1 MLAFQFLSLHLQAFI
16 AHTYKVGFKQVR
28 VVRINRGKEKDMN
41 VGFVGLGIMGKPM
54 AKNIIKAG
62 HSVYAYDLN
71 EAPVKEI
78 ENAGGVACASGK
90 EVAQNAE
97 VVITML
103 QNSPNVES
111 ALFDENGIAEGLKPG
126 ACVIDMSS
134 IAPLASRDFA
144 ARLAEKGVDFMDAP
158 VSGGEPKAIDGT
170 IAVMVGG
177 KKEVFE
183 KYEDLLKTMAS
194 TVTLVGEVG
203 AGNITKL
210 ANQMIV
216 AVNIA
221 AVSEAYSLAKKAGV
235 SPENVYHAIRSGLAG
250 SVVMD
255 QKSEKI
261 FQGDFTPG
269 FRIELHIK
277 DLQNALDTS
286 HGVNVSAPFTALA
299 MEIMQSLK
307 AHGHEKDDHS
317 GIAEWY
323 EMVNDLKLQD

>member
-1 MLAFQFLSLHLQAFI
+1 
-16 AHTYKVGFKQVR
+16 
-28 VVRINRGKEKDMN
+28 MN
-41 VGFVGLGIMGKPM
+41 VGFIGLGIMGKPM
-54 AKNIIKAG
+54 ALNIQKAG
-62 HSVYAYDLN
+62 HTVYAYDHHM
-71 EAPVKEI
+71 ERADEVIAASAK
-78 ENAGGVACASGK
+78 ACASGK
-90 EVAQNAE
+90 EVAEHAD

-111 ALFDENGIAEGLKPG
+111 ALFDENGVAEGLSAGK
-126 ACVIDMSS
+126 AVIDMSS

-144 ARLAEKGVDFMDAP
+144 ERLEKMGVDFMDAP
-158 VSGGEPKAIDGT
+158 VSGGEPKAIDAT

-177 KKEVFE
+177 KPEVFA
-183 KYEDLLKTMAS
+183 KYEDLLHTMSS
-194 TVTLVGEVG
+194 TVTLVGGVG
-203 AGNITKL
+203 AGNTTKL

-221 AVSEAYSLAKKAGV
+221 AISEAYSLAKKAGV
-235 SPENVYHAIRSGLAG
+235 DPENVYQAIRSGLAG

-261 FQGDFTPG
+261 FKGDFTPG

-286 HGVNVSAPFTALA
+286 HSVNVSTPFTSLA
-299 MEIMQSLK
+299 MEVLQSLK
-307 AHGHEKDDHS
+307 AHGHQTDDHS

-323 EMVNDLKLQD
+323 EMVNDFKLQ

>member
-1 MLAFQFLSLHLQAFI
+1 
-16 AHTYKVGFKQVR
+16 
-28 VVRINRGKEKDMN
+28 MN

-54 AKNIIKAG
+54 AMNIQKAG
-62 HSVYAYDLN
+62 HTVYAYDYHMERAEQLI
-71 EAPVKEI
+71 A
-78 ENAGGVACASGK
+78 AGGVACSCGK
-90 EVAQNAE
+90 EVAE
-97 VVITML
+97 KSDVIITML

-111 ALFDENGIAEGLKPG
+111 AIFDENGLAEGLSAGK
-126 ACVIDMSS
+126 CIIDMSS

-144 ARLAEKGVDFMDAP
+144 KRLAEIGVDFLDAP

-177 KKEVFE
+177 KEEVFA

-216 AVNIA
+216 AINIA
-221 AVSEAYSLAKKAGV
+221 AISEAYSLAKKAGV
-235 SPENVYHAIRSGLAG
+235 DPARVYEAIRSGLAG
-250 SVVMD
+250 STVMD
-255 QKSEKI
+255 QKSQKI
-261 FQGDFTPG
+261 FNGDFTPG

-277 DLQNALDTS
+277 DLQNVMDTS
-286 HGVNVSAPFTALA
+286 HEINVSSPFSALA

-307 AHGHEKDDHS
+307 AHGLEKDDHS

-323 EMVNDLKLQD
+323 EMVNNMKLQG

>member
-1 MLAFQFLSLHLQAFI
+1 
-16 AHTYKVGFKQVR
+16 
-28 VVRINRGKEKDMN
+28 MN

-54 AKNIIKAG
+54 AMNIQKAG
-62 HSVYAYDLN
+62 HTVYAYDHHMERAEELI
-71 EAPVKEI
+71 A
-78 ENAGGVACASGK
+78 AGGVACSCGK
-90 EVAQNAE
+90 EVAE
-97 VVITML
+97 KSDVIITML

-111 ALFDENGIAEGLKPG
+111 AIFDENGLAEGLSAGK
-126 ACVIDMSS
+126 CVIDMSS

-144 ARLAEKGVDFMDAP
+144 KRLAEIGVDFMDAP

-177 KKEVFE
+177 KEGTFA

-216 AVNIA
+216 AINIA
-221 AVSEAYSLAKKAGV
+221 AISEAYSLAKKAGV
-235 SPENVYHAIRSGLAG
+235 DPARVYEAIRSGLAG
-250 SVVMD
+250 STVMD
-255 QKSEKI
+255 QKSQKI
-261 FQGDFTPG
+261 FNGDFTPG

-277 DLQNALDTS
+277 DLQNVMDTS
-286 HGVNVSAPFTALA
+286 HEINVSSPFSALA

-307 AHGHEKDDHS
+307 AHGLEKDDHS

-323 EMVNDLKLQD
+323 EMVNNMKLQG

>member
-1 MLAFQFLSLHLQAFI
+1 
-16 AHTYKVGFKQVR
+16 
-28 VVRINRGKEKDMN
+28 MN

-54 AKNIIKAG
+54 AMNIQKAG
-62 HSVYAYDLN
+62 HTVYAFDFHMERAEELV
-71 EAPVKEI
+71 A
-78 ENAGGVACASGK
+78 AGGVACANGR
-90 EVAQNAE
+90 EVAENSD

-103 QNSPNVES
+103 QNSPNVQS
-111 ALFDENGIAEGLKPG
+111 ALFDENGLAEGLSAGK
-126 ACVIDMSS
+126 CVIDMSS
-134 IAPLASRDFA
+134 IAPLASREFA
-144 ARLAEKGVDFMDAP
+144 AKLEEQGVDFMDAP

-177 KKEVFE
+177 KQEVFD

-194 TVTLVGEVG
+194 TVTLVGGVG

-221 AVSEAYSLAKKAGV
+221 AISEAYSLAKKAGV
-235 SPENVYHAIRSGLAG
+235 EPANVYQAIRSGLAG

-255 QKSEKI
+255 QKSQKI
-261 FQGDFTPG
+261 FDGDFTPG

-286 HGVNVSAPFTALA
+286 HSVNVAAPFTSLA
-299 MEIMQSLK
+299 MEIMQSLR
-307 AHGHEKDDHS
+307 ASGHDKDDHS

-323 EMVNDLKLQD
+323 ETINNMKLQ

>member
-1 MLAFQFLSLHLQAFI
+1 M
-16 AHTYKVGFKQVR
+16 K
-28 VVRINRGKEKDMN
+28 

-54 AKNIIKAG
+54 SMNVLKAG
-62 HSVYAYDLN
+62 HEVYAFDFNIDRANDLV
-71 EAPVKEI
+71 A
-78 ENAGGVACASGK
+78 AGGHACANSK
-90 EVAQNAE
+90 EVAENAD

-111 ALFDENGIAEGLKPG
+111 CIFDENGLAEGFTPG
-126 ACVIDMSS
+126 KCLIDMSS
-134 IAPLASRDFA
+134 IAPLASRSFA
-144 ARLAEKGVDFMDAP
+144 ERLAEMGVDFLDAP

-177 KKEVFE
+177 KEEVFN

-216 AVNIA
+216 AINIA
-221 AVSEAYSLAKKAGV
+221 AISEAYSLAKKAGV
-235 SPENVYHAIRSGLAG
+235 DPARVYEAIRSGLAG

-255 QKSEKI
+255 QKSQKI
-261 FQGDFTPG
+261 FDGNFEPG

-286 HGVNVSAPFTALA
+286 HGVNVSAPFTGLA
-299 MEIMQSLK
+299 MEILQSLK

-323 EMVNDLKLQD
+323 EMVNDMKLQG

>member
-1 MLAFQFLSLHLQAFI
+1 
-16 AHTYKVGFKQVR
+16 
-28 VVRINRGKEKDMN
+28 
-41 VGFVGLGIMGKPM
+41 MGKPM
-54 AKNIIKAG
+54 ALNVIKAG
-62 HSVYAYDLN
+62 HEVTAFDFN
-71 EAPVKEI
+71 PAPVEAI
-78 ENAGGVACASGK
+78 VAAGGKAAANGK
-90 EVAQNAE
+90 EVAQASD

-103 QNSPNVES
+103 PNSPHVES
-111 ALFDENGIAEGLKPG
+111 ALFSENGIAEGLSAGK
-126 ACVIDMSS
+126 AVIDMSS

-144 ARLAEKGVDFMDAP
+144 ERLAKLGVDFLDAP

-177 KKEVFE
+177 EQAVFD
-183 KYEDLLKTMAS
+183 KYEPLLKTMAS
-194 TVTLVGEVG
+194 TVTLVGGVG

-235 SPENVYHAIRSGLAG
+235 APENVYKAIRSGLAG

-255 QKSEKI
+255 QKSQKI
-261 FQGDFTPG
+261 FDGDFTPG

-323 EMVNDLKLQD
+323 ETVNNLKLQTNAE

>member
-1 MLAFQFLSLHLQAFI
+1 
-16 AHTYKVGFKQVR
+16 
-28 VVRINRGKEKDMN
+28 MN
-41 VGFVGLGIMGKPM
+41 VGFIGLGIMGKPM
-54 AKNIIKAG
+54 ALNIQKAG
-62 HSVYAYDLN
+62 HTVYAYDHHMKRAD
-71 EAPVKEI
+71 EVIA
-78 ENAGGVACASGK
+78 AGAKACASGK
-90 EVAQNAE
+90 EVAEHAD

-111 ALFDENGIAEGLKPG
+111 ALFDENGVAEGLSAGK
-126 ACVIDMSS
+126 AVIDMSS

-144 ARLAEKGVDFMDAP
+144 ERLEKMGVDFMDAP
-158 VSGGEPKAIDGT
+158 VSGGEPKAIDAT

-177 KKEVFE
+177 KPEVFA
-183 KYEDLLKTMAS
+183 KYEDLLHTMSS
-194 TVTLVGEVG
+194 TVTLVGGIG
-203 AGNITKL
+203 AGNTTKL

-221 AVSEAYSLAKKAGV
+221 AISEAYSLAKKAGV
-235 SPENVYHAIRSGLAG
+235 DPENVYQAIRSGLAG

-261 FQGDFTPG
+261 FKGDFTPG

-286 HGVNVSAPFTALA
+286 HSVNVSTPFASLA
-299 MEIMQSLK
+299 MEVLQSLK
-307 AHGHEKDDHS
+307 AHGHQTDDHS

-323 EMVNDLKLQD
+323 EMVNDFKLQ

>member
-1 MLAFQFLSLHLQAFI
+1 M
-16 AHTYKVGFKQVR
+16 K
-28 VVRINRGKEKDMN
+28 

-54 AKNIIKAG
+54 SINVQKAG
-62 HSVYAYDLN
+62 HQVYAFDFNMDRAKDLV
-71 EAPVKEI
+71 EL
-78 ENAGGVACASGK
+78 GGIACSCGK
-90 EVAQNAE
+90 EVAENAD

-103 QNSPNVES
+103 QNSPNVEA
-111 ALFDENGIAEGLKPG
+111 ALFAENGLAEGLSAGK
-126 ACVIDMSS
+126 CVIDMSS

-144 ARLAEKGVDFMDAP
+144 RRLEEIGVDFLDAP

-177 KKEVFE
+177 KQDVFD
-183 KYEDLLKTMAS
+183 KYEGLLKTMAS

-216 AVNIA
+216 AINIA

-235 SPENVYHAIRSGLAG
+235 DPARVYEAIRSGLAG
-250 SVVMD
+250 STVMD
-255 QKSEKI
+255 QKSQKI
-261 FQGDFTPG
+261 FDGDFTPG

-277 DLQNALDTS
+277 DLQNVMDTS
-286 HGVNVSAPFTALA
+286 HQVNVSVPFSSLA

-323 EMVNDLKLQD
+323 EMVNGMKLQG

>member
-1 MLAFQFLSLHLQAFI
+1 
-16 AHTYKVGFKQVR
+16 
-28 VVRINRGKEKDMN
+28 MN

-54 AKNIIKAG
+54 AANVQKAG
-62 HSVYAYDLN
+62 HKVFAYDFHIDRAADIVAN
-71 EAPVKEI
+71 
-78 ENAGGVACASGK
+78 GGVACKNSK
-90 EVAQNAE
+90 EVAENSD

-111 ALFDENGIAEGLKPG
+111 CLFDENGLAEGLTAGK
-126 ACVIDMSS
+126 AVIDMSS

-144 ARLAEKGVDFMDAP
+144 ERLAKIGVDFLDAP

-177 KKEVFE
+177 RQEVFD
-183 KYEDLLKTMAS
+183 KYEPLLKTMAS

-216 AVNIA
+216 AINIA

-235 SPENVYHAIRSGLAG
+235 SPENVYKAIRSGLAG

-255 QKSEKI
+255 QKSQKI
-261 FQGDFTPG
+261 FDGDFKPG

-286 HGVNVSAPFTALA
+286 HGVNVSAPFTSLA
-299 MEIMQSLK
+299 MEVMQSLK
-307 AHGHEKDDHS
+307 VHGHEKDDHS

-323 EMVNDLKLQD
+323 EMVNNLKLQD

>member
-1 MLAFQFLSLHLQAFI
+1 M
-16 AHTYKVGFKQVR
+16 K
-28 VVRINRGKEKDMN
+28 

-54 AKNIIKAG
+54 SINVQKAG
-62 HSVYAYDLN
+62 HQVYAFDFNMDRAKDLV
-71 EAPVKEI
+71 EL
-78 ENAGGVACASGK
+78 GGIACSCGK
-90 EVAQNAE
+90 EVAENAD

-111 ALFDENGIAEGLKPG
+111 ALFDPNGLAEGLTAGK
-126 ACVIDMSS
+126 CVIDMSS

-144 ARLAEKGVDFMDAP
+144 ARLAEMGVDFLDAP

-177 KKEVFE
+177 KQDVFD

-203 AGNITKL
+203 AGNLTKL

-216 AVNIA
+216 AINIA

-235 SPENVYHAIRSGLAG
+235 DPARVYEAIRSGLAG
-250 SVVMD
+250 STVMD
-255 QKSEKI
+255 QKSQKI
-261 FQGDFTPG
+261 FDGDFTPG

-277 DLQNALDTS
+277 DLQNVMDTS
-286 HGVNVSAPFTALA
+286 HQVNVSVPFSSLA

-323 EMVNDLKLQD
+323 EMVNGMKLQG

>member
-1 MLAFQFLSLHLQAFI
+1 
-16 AHTYKVGFKQVR
+16 
-28 VVRINRGKEKDMN
+28 MN

-54 AKNIIKAG
+54 AMNIQKAG
-62 HSVYAYDLN
+62 HTVYAYDHHMERAEGLI
-71 EAPVKEI
+71 A
-78 ENAGGVACASGK
+78 AGGVACSCGK
-90 EVAQNAE
+90 EVAE
-97 VVITML
+97 KSDVIITML

-111 ALFDENGIAEGLKPG
+111 AIFDENGLAEGLSAGK
-126 ACVIDMSS
+126 CIIDMSS

-144 ARLAEKGVDFMDAP
+144 KRLAEIGVDFLDAP

-177 KKEVFE
+177 KEEVFA

-216 AVNIA
+216 AINIA
-221 AVSEAYSLAKKAGV
+221 AISEAYSLAKKAGV
-235 SPENVYHAIRSGLAG
+235 DPARVYEAIRSGLAG
-250 SVVMD
+250 STVMD
-255 QKSEKI
+255 QKSQKI
-261 FQGDFTPG
+261 FNGDFTPG

-277 DLQNALDTS
+277 DLQNVMDTS
-286 HGVNVSAPFTALA
+286 HEINVSSPFSALA

-307 AHGHEKDDHS
+307 AHGLEKDDHS

-323 EMVNDLKLQD
+323 EMVNNMKLQG

>member
-1 MLAFQFLSLHLQAFI
+1 M
-16 AHTYKVGFKQVR
+16 KVGF
-28 VVRINRGKEKDMN
+28 I
-41 VGFVGLGIMGKPM
+41 GLGIMGKPI
-54 AKNIIKAG
+54 ALNVQKAG
-62 HSVYAYDLN
+62 HTVVAYDHHQDRID
-71 EAPVKEI
+71 AIVA
-78 ENAGGVACASGK
+78 AGGMSAASGR
-90 EVAQNAE
+90 EVGEQSD
-97 VVITML
+97 VVITMM

-111 ALFDENGIAEGLKPG
+111 ALFDGGGVFEGLSVGK
-126 ACVIDMSS
+126 AVIDMSS
-134 IAPLASRDFA
+134 INPIKSREFA
-144 ARLAEKGVDFMDAP
+144 AHLAEKGVDFLDAP

-177 KKEVFE
+177 EQSVFD
-183 KYEDLLKTMAS
+183 KYEGLLKTMAS
-194 TVTLVGEVG
+194 TVTLVGGVG

-216 AVNIA
+216 AINIA
-221 AVSEAYSLAKKAGV
+221 GISEAYSLAKKAGV
-235 SPENVYHAIRSGLAG
+235 DPARVYEAIRSGLAG

-255 QKSEKI
+255 QKSQKI
-261 FQGDFTPG
+261 FDGNFDPG

-286 HGVNVSAPFTALA
+286 HGVNIVAPFTSLA

-323 EMVNDLKLQD
+323 EMVNDLKLQG

>member
-1 MLAFQFLSLHLQAFI
+1 M
-16 AHTYKVGFKQVR
+16 KVGF
-28 VVRINRGKEKDMN
+28 I
-41 VGFVGLGIMGKPM
+41 GLGIMGKPM
-54 AKNIIKAG
+54 AANIQKAG
-62 HSVYAYDLN
+62 NELFVYDHHRERA
-71 EAPVKEI
+71 EAI
-78 ENAGGVACASGK
+78 EAAGGTWCESGK
-90 EVAQNAE
+90 EVAENAD
-97 VVITML
+97 VIVTML

-111 ALFDENGIAEGLKPG
+111 ALFGESGVAEGISAGK
-126 ACVIDMSS
+126 AVIDMSS

-144 ARLAEKGVDFMDAP
+144 ERLEKLGVDFMDAP

-177 KKEVFE
+177 KPEVFA

-194 TVTLVGEVG
+194 TVTLVGGVG

-216 AVNIA
+216 AINIA
-221 AVSEAYSLAKKAGV
+221 AISEAYSLAKKAGV
-235 SPENVYHAIRSGLAG
+235 DPENVYQAIRSGLAG

-261 FQGDFTPG
+261 FHGDFTPG

-286 HGVNVSAPFTALA
+286 HGVNVSAPFTSLA
-299 MEIMQSLK
+299 MEIMQSLRSN
-307 AHGHEKDDHS
+307 GHDKDDHS

-323 EMVNDLKLQD
+323 EMVNNFKLQ

>member
-1 MLAFQFLSLHLQAFI
+1 M
-16 AHTYKVGFKQVR
+16 K
-28 VVRINRGKEKDMN
+28 

-54 AKNIIKAG
+54 SINVQKAG
-62 HSVYAYDLN
+62 HQVYAFDFNMDRAKDLV
-71 EAPVKEI
+71 EL
-78 ENAGGVACASGK
+78 GGIACSCGK
-90 EVAQNAE
+90 EVAENAD

-111 ALFDENGIAEGLKPG
+111 ALFDPNGLAEGLSAGK
-126 ACVIDMSS
+126 CVIDMSS

-144 ARLAEKGVDFMDAP
+144 RRLEEIGVDFLDAP

-177 KKEVFE
+177 KQDVFD
-183 KYEDLLKTMAS
+183 KYEGLLKTMAS

-216 AVNIA
+216 AINIA

-235 SPENVYHAIRSGLAG
+235 DPARVYEAIRSGLAG
-250 SVVMD
+250 STVMD
-255 QKSEKI
+255 QKSQKI
-261 FQGDFTPG
+261 FDGDFTPG

-277 DLQNALDTS
+277 DLQNVMDTS
-286 HGVNVSAPFTALA
+286 HQVNVSVPFSSLA

-323 EMVNDLKLQD
+323 EMVNGMKLQGSTF

>member
-1 MLAFQFLSLHLQAFI
+1 M
-16 AHTYKVGFKQVR
+16 K
-28 VVRINRGKEKDMN
+28 

-54 AKNIIKAG
+54 SINVQKAG
-62 HSVYAYDLN
+62 HQVYAFDFNMDRAKDLV
-71 EAPVKEI
+71 EL
-78 ENAGGVACASGK
+78 GGIACSCGK
-90 EVAQNAE
+90 EVAENAD

-111 ALFDENGIAEGLKPG
+111 ALFDPNGLAEGLSAGK
-126 ACVIDMSS
+126 CVIDMSS

-144 ARLAEKGVDFMDAP
+144 RRLEEIGVDFLDAP

-177 KKEVFE
+177 KQDVFD
-183 KYEDLLKTMAS
+183 KYEGLLKTMAS

-216 AVNIA
+216 AINIA

-235 SPENVYHAIRSGLAG
+235 DPARVYEAIRSGLAG
-250 SVVMD
+250 STVMD
-255 QKSEKI
+255 QKSQKI
-261 FQGDFTPG
+261 FDGDFTPG

-277 DLQNALDTS
+277 DLQNVMDTS
-286 HGVNVSAPFTALA
+286 HQVNVSVPFSSLA

-323 EMVNDLKLQD
+323 EMVNGMKLQG

>member
-1 MLAFQFLSLHLQAFI
+1 M
-16 AHTYKVGFKQVR
+16 K
-28 VVRINRGKEKDMN
+28 

-54 AKNIIKAG
+54 SINVQKAG
-62 HSVYAYDLN
+62 HQVYAFDFNMDRAKDLV
-71 EAPVKEI
+71 EL
-78 ENAGGVACASGK
+78 GGIACSCGK
-90 EVAQNAE
+90 EVAENAD

-111 ALFDENGIAEGLKPG
+111 ALFDPNGLAEGLSAGK
-126 ACVIDMSS
+126 CVIDMSS

-144 ARLAEKGVDFMDAP
+144 ERLAKLGVDFLDAP

-177 KKEVFE
+177 KEEVFA

-216 AVNIA
+216 AINIA
-221 AVSEAYSLAKKAGV
+221 AISEAYSLAKKAGV
-235 SPENVYHAIRSGLAG
+235 DPSRVYEAIRSGLAG
-250 SVVMD
+250 STVMD
-255 QKSEKI
+255 QKSQKI
-261 FQGDFTPG
+261 FDGNFEPG

-277 DLQNALDTS
+277 DLQNVMDTS
-286 HGVNVSAPFTALA
+286 HQINVSAPFSSLA

-307 AHGHEKDDHS
+307 AHGHEKEDHS
-317 GIAEWY
+317 AIAEYY
-323 EMVNDLKLQD
+323 ELINDMKLQG

>member
-1 MLAFQFLSLHLQAFI
+1 
-16 AHTYKVGFKQVR
+16 
-28 VVRINRGKEKDMN
+28 MN
-41 VGFVGLGIMGKPM
+41 VGFIGLGIMGKPM
-54 AKNIIKAG
+54 ALNIQKTG
-62 HSVYAYDLN
+62 HTVYAYDHHM
-71 EAPVKEI
+71 ERADEVI
-78 ENAGGVACASGK
+78 AAGAKACASGK
-90 EVAQNAE
+90 EVAEHAD

-111 ALFDENGIAEGLKPG
+111 ALFDENGVAEGLSAGK
-126 ACVIDMSS
+126 AVIDMSS

-144 ARLAEKGVDFMDAP
+144 ERLEKMGVDFMDAP
-158 VSGGEPKAIDGT
+158 VSGGEPKAIDAT

-177 KKEVFE
+177 KPEVFA
-183 KYEDLLKTMAS
+183 KYEDLLHTMSS
-194 TVTLVGEVG
+194 TVTLVGGVG
-203 AGNITKL
+203 AGNTTKL

-221 AVSEAYSLAKKAGV
+221 AISEAYSLAKKAGV
-235 SPENVYHAIRSGLAG
+235 DPENVYQAIRSGLAG

-261 FQGDFTPG
+261 FKGDFTPG

-286 HGVNVSAPFTALA
+286 HSVNVSTPFTSLA
-299 MEIMQSLK
+299 MEVLQSLK
-307 AHGHEKDDHS
+307 AHGHQTDDHS

-323 EMVNDLKLQD
+323 EMVNDFKLQ

>member
-1 MLAFQFLSLHLQAFI
+1 
-16 AHTYKVGFKQVR
+16 
-28 VVRINRGKEKDMN
+28 MN
-41 VGFVGLGIMGKPM
+41 VGFIGLGIMGKPM
-54 AKNIIKAG
+54 AMNIQKAG
-62 HSVYAYDLN
+62 NTVFAYDHHMERAADL
-71 EAPVKEI
+71 I
-78 ENAGGVACASGK
+78 DAGAVACGCGK
-90 EVAQNAE
+90 EVAEHAD

-103 QNSPNVES
+103 QNSPNVQS
-111 ALFDENGIAEGLKPG
+111 ALFDEGGIAEGISSGK
-126 ACVIDMSS
+126 AVIDMSS

-144 ARLAEKGVDFMDAP
+144 TRLEGLGVDFLDAP

-177 KKEVFE
+177 KSEVFAR
-183 KYEDLLKTMAS
+183 YESLLKTMAS
-194 TVTLVGEVG
+194 SVTLVGDVG

-235 SPENVYHAIRSGLAG
+235 DPERVYQAIRGGLAG

-261 FQGDFTPG
+261 FKGDFTPG

-286 HGVNVSAPFTALA
+286 HGVNVSSPFTSLA
-299 MEIMQSLK
+299 MEILQSLRSN
-307 AHGHEKDDHS
+307 GHEKDDHS

-323 EMVNDLKLQD
+323 EMVNNFKLQ

>member
-1 MLAFQFLSLHLQAFI
+1 M
-16 AHTYKVGFKQVR
+16 K
-28 VVRINRGKEKDMN
+28 

-54 AKNIIKAG
+54 SINVQKAG
-62 HSVYAYDLN
+62 HQVYAFDFNMDRAKDLV
-71 EAPVKEI
+71 EL
-78 ENAGGVACASGK
+78 GGIACSCGK
-90 EVAQNAE
+90 EVAENAD

-103 QNSPNVES
+103 QNSPNVEA
-111 ALFDENGIAEGLKPG
+111 ALFAENGLAEGLAAGK
-126 ACVIDMSS
+126 CVIDMSS

-144 ARLAEKGVDFMDAP
+144 RRLEEIGVDFLDAP

-177 KKEVFE
+177 KQDVFD
-183 KYEDLLKTMAS
+183 KYEGLLKTMAS

-216 AVNIA
+216 AINIA

-235 SPENVYHAIRSGLAG
+235 DPARVYEAIRSGLAG
-250 SVVMD
+250 STVMD
-255 QKSEKI
+255 QKSQKI
-261 FQGDFTPG
+261 FDGDFTPG

-277 DLQNALDTS
+277 DLQNVMDTS
-286 HGVNVSAPFTALA
+286 HQVNVSVPFSSLA

-323 EMVNDLKLQD
+323 EMVNGMKLQG

>member
-1 MLAFQFLSLHLQAFI
+1 M
-16 AHTYKVGFKQVR
+16 K
-28 VVRINRGKEKDMN
+28 
-41 VGFVGLGIMGKPM
+41 VGFVGLGIMGKPISI
-54 AKNIIKAG
+54 NVQKAG
-62 HSVYAYDLN
+62 HQVYAFDFNMDRAKDLV
-71 EAPVKEI
+71 EL
-78 ENAGGVACASGK
+78 GGIACSCGK
-90 EVAQNAE
+90 EVAENAD

-111 ALFDENGIAEGLKPG
+111 ALFDPNGLAEGLSAGK
-126 ACVIDMSS
+126 CVIDMSS

-144 ARLAEKGVDFMDAP
+144 RRLEEIGVDFLDAP

-177 KKEVFE
+177 KQDVFD
-183 KYEDLLKTMAS
+183 KYEGLLKTMAS

-216 AVNIA
+216 AINIA

-235 SPENVYHAIRSGLAG
+235 DPARVYEAIRSGLAG
-250 SVVMD
+250 STVMD
-255 QKSEKI
+255 QKSQKI
-261 FQGDFTPG
+261 FDGDFTPG

-277 DLQNALDTS
+277 DLQNVMDTS
-286 HGVNVSAPFTALA
+286 HQVNVSVPFSSLA

-323 EMVNDLKLQD
+323 EMVNGMKLQG

>member
-1 MLAFQFLSLHLQAFI
+1 
-16 AHTYKVGFKQVR
+16 
-28 VVRINRGKEKDMN
+28 MN
-41 VGFVGLGIMGKPM
+41 VGFIGLGIMGKPM
-54 AKNIIKAG
+54 AMNVQKAG
-62 HSVYAYDLN
+62 NTVYAFDFHM
-71 EAPVKEI
+71 ERADEVI
-78 ENAGGVACASGK
+78 AAGGVACASGK
-90 EVAQNAE
+90 EVAE
-97 VVITML
+97 KSDVIITML

-111 ALFDENGIAEGLKPG
+111 ALFNENGIADGISAGK
-126 ACVIDMSS
+126 AVIDMSS

-144 ARLAEKGVDFMDAP
+144 ERLEKLGVDFLDAP

-177 KKEVFE
+177 KKDVFD
-183 KYEDLLKTMAS
+183 KYEPLLKTMSS

-221 AVSEAYSLAKKAGV
+221 AISEAYSLAKKAGV
-235 SPENVYHAIRSGLAG
+235 DPERVYQAIRSGLAG
-250 SVVMD
+250 STVMD

-261 FQGDFTPG
+261 FKGDFTPG

-286 HGVNVSAPFTALA
+286 HGVNVSAPFTSLA
-299 MEIMQSLK
+299 MEILQSLK

-323 EMVNDLKLQD
+323 EMVNDFKLQ